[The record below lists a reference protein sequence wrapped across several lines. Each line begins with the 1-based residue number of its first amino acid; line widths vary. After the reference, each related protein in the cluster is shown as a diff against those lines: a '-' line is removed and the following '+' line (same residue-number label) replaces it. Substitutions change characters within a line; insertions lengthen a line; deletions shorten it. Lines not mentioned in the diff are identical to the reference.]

1 MLTLRTT
8 PSPAVTATPAAPAAA
23 MAATGAVAVVA
34 AAHAGVDAVSGSVAA
49 LLPTLEGRFELTGG
63 QVGLL
68 LATLSTASMLS
79 QPVVGRVAD
88 RVGMK
93 KVAVAGAITAAALL
107 SLLGVVGHIAV
118 VYALLV
124 AGGLGS
130 AAFHPAAAVAARRVL
145 PERASLAISLFSA
158 GGMVGLALGPIAVL
172 LLTAHAGLGFTPLLM
187 LPGVALGAALW
198 RIVPDEAPHD
208 ERPKTDGAL
217 RLLRGPVG
225 AVASAGM
232 LVALASTTF
241 HAGLPLWLTQR
252 GGFDADAAL
261 IGWTLG
267 AFDLAAAVG
276 GLASAWGASRIAPSW
291 IAGLSLAAAP
301 AALAGTLVAAPGTPP
316 FFLACVAAGALV
328 NAAAPLLM
336 VGAQDLSRGAVAAAS
351 GLMGFASGAAGIAF
365 IGIGQLIDTT
375 SLTVGLAVGFAA
387 LLPAA
392 AIAGRSLGRNAAEA
406 DVLDLVAAGCGC
418 GINGC
423 CTTA

>member
-1 MLTLRTT
+1 MLALRTT
-8 PSPAVTATPAAPAAA
+8 TDGTAGTGPVAAPAAA
-23 MAATGAVAVVA
+23 AATTAVAVVA

-49 LLPTLEGRFELTGG
+49 LVPTLEGRFELSGS

-68 LATLSTASMLS
+68 LATLSSASMLS

-88 RVGMK
+88 RVGAK
-93 KVAVAGAITAAALL
+93 KVAAAGAITAAALL

-118 VYALLV
+118 VYGLLV

-130 AAFHPAAAVAARRVL
+130 AAFHPAAAVAARRAL

-158 GGMVGLALGPIAVL
+158 GGMVGLALGPVAVL

-187 LPGVALGAALW
+187 IPGVALGAALW
-198 RIVPDEAPHD
+198 RIIPDELPRS
-208 ERPKTDGAL
+208 EPPTTDGAA

-225 AVASAGM
+225 AVAAAGM
-232 LVALASTTF
+232 LVGLASVTF
-241 HAGLPLWLTQR
+241 HAGLPLWLTR
-252 GGFDADAAL
+252 HGGFDADAAL

-267 AFDLAAAVG
+267 AFDLAAALG
-276 GLASAWGASRIAPSW
+276 GLASAWAASRIAPSR
-291 IAGLSLAAAP
+291 LAAPTLGAAP
-301 AALAGTLVAAPGTPP
+301 IALAATLLAEPGSAP
-316 FFLACVAAGALV
+316 FFVACVAAGALV
-328 NAAAPLLM
+328 NAGVPLLM

-365 IGIGQLIDTT
+365 IGVGQLIDAT
-375 SLTVGLAVGFAA
+375 SLTIGLSVGFAA

-392 AIAGRSLGRNAAEA
+392 AIAGRSLGRRPSSG

-418 GINGC
+418 GAC
-423 CTTA
+423 RCPAV